1 MSTRQTKRSP
11 KSTLKKAST
20 TAKPGSPQRDP
31 FAGVSPKLAV
41 LLRKH
46 FTEKGRAE
54 RIARAEIAWKKAVE
68 IASTFK
74 NIDDET
80 WKWIAQSKELE
91 DI

>member
-1 MSTRQTKRSP
+1 MSTARTKRPPRRVS
-11 KSTLKKAST
+11 KKPT
-20 TAKPGSPQRDP
+20 TAKPRSTARDP
-31 FAGVSPKLAV
+31 FAGVSPKLAAQ
-41 LLRKH
+41 LRQH

-54 RIARAEIAWKKAVE
+54 RIARAERAWKKAVE

-80 WKWIAQSKELE
+80 WKWIAQSKEPE